1 MLLSRETSVRVT
13 DIQSNIALHL
23 GYAAYKLWNTCNFE
37 RKTYN
42 ASAGGEYP
50 DWYYQKS
57 AHKEDLWYKAL
68 PSQTAQEVCKL
79 LDKAWKSYFK
89 LLKTGGIANPGPPRY
104 KHEPMPVTYMQNGIK
119 RVGDNKV
126 RLTLSRGF
134 KAHMA
139 ERYGIHEDYL
149 VLENSVFKDM
159 DTIKQLKLYPPEGGT
174 MRLIVIYEGPDTEL
188 MPDNGRDLSIDPGV
202 HNLMDCY
209 FSEDDGFIIGRKYLS
224 IARLYDKEIARVQ
237 GQWAA
242 RQVERGIKYP
252 RPSKHVLALYEKKRH
267 CIKDYL
273 HKVTRY
279 ITDYC
284 IRNDIHTVIIGDIT
298 GIRKNKDC
306 SDRINQELHA
316 LPYRKIKE
324 MLGYKLKLE
333 GIRVIMVN
341 EAYSS
346 QCSPLSPEVSRRYAS
361 PGNRVRRGLYTD
373 AGHAWN
379 ADSVG
384 AYNIM
389 RLYFRQAGIT
399 RQLEHACLSSPR
411 VIKVAA

>member
-1 MLLSRETSVRVT
+1 MLLSRETSVCVT
-13 DIQSNIALHL
+13 DIQSNIILHL

-42 ASAGGEYP
+42 SSAGGEYP

-57 AHKEDLWYKAL
+57 AHKDDLWYKAL

-79 LDKAWKSYFK
+79 LDKSWKSYFK
-89 LLKTGGIANPGPPRY
+89 LLKTGGIANPRPPRF

-119 RVGDNKV
+119 RVSDNKV
-126 RLTLSRGF
+126 RLTLSKGF
-134 KAHMA
+134 RAHMA

-149 VLENSVFKDM
+149 TLENRVFEGM
-159 DTIKQLKLYPPEGGT
+159 DAIKQLKLYPPEGGT
-174 MRLIVIYEGPDTEL
+174 MRLIVIYEVPDTEQ
-188 MPDNGRDLSIDPGV
+188 MPDNGRYLSIDPGI

-209 FSEDDGFIIGRKYLS
+209 FSEGDSFIIGRRYLS

-242 RQVERGIKYP
+242 QQAKRGIKYP
-252 RPSKHVLALYEKKRH
+252 KPSRHVLALHEKKRR

-279 ITDYC
+279 ITNYC

-298 GIRKNKDC
+298 GIRKNKDYG
-306 SDRINQELHA
+306 DRVNQELHA
-316 LPYRKIKE
+316 MPYRKIRD
-324 MLGYKLKLE
+324 MLDYKLKLA
-333 GIRVIMVN
+333 GIRVIMIS

-346 QCSPLSPEVSRRYAS
+346 QCSPLAQEVSRSYAS
-361 PGNRVRRGLYTD
+361 LDNRVLRGLYLD
-373 AGHAWN
+373 AGHVWN

-389 RLYFRQAGIT
+389 RLYFQKVEIT
-399 RQLEHACLSSPR
+399 RRLDHACLSSPR